1 MNTQNLIIYE
11 NEVLYDVLHEIADQ
25 LQFSIIKLNKKDL
38 VKLNTFQNNGFL
50 FITEKKIPNIS
61 NQIILNKLPLNVLK
75 FIEKLNIEFLRFKF
89 NKQSNVKINIYT
101 FDLNSREMIFLN
113 QKLKLTEKEIDSIL
127 YLFSMKKP
135 VNVQEL
141 QQKVWGYL
149 SDLETHTVETHIYRL
164 RKKILK
170 KFNDT
175 QFIKSTTSGYQI
187 N

>member
-1 MNTQNLIIYE
+1 
-11 NEVLYDVLHEIADQ
+11 
-25 LQFSIIKLNKKDL
+25 
-38 VKLNTFQNNGFL
+38 
-50 FITEKKIPNIS
+50 
-61 NQIILNKLPLNVLK
+61 NQIILNKLPLNVFK
-75 FIEKLNIEFLRFKF
+75 FIERLNIQFLRFEF
-89 NKQSNVKINIYT
+89 NKQSNIKINIYT
-101 FDLNSREMIFLN
+101 FDLNSREMIYQN
-113 QKLKLTEKEIDSIL
+113 QKLKLTEKEIDSII

-141 QQKVWGYL
+141 QQKVWGYQ

-175 QFIKSTTSGYQI
+175 QFIKSTPSGYQI